1 MKQVNPLADRL
12 RPSKLSEFFG
22 QEHILAKD
30 KILQQMIQNQS
41 LTSLIFW
48 GPPGVGK
55 TTLARLL
62 STEMKAKFVASS
74 AVLIGVPEIKKI
86 AEAARQDADFLQQKT
101 ILFLD
106 EIHRFNKA
114 QQDVLLPYVEQGI
127 LTLIGATT
135 ENPSFSINSALLS
148 RSRVLTLNSLSDED
162 LDKIL
167 KAALKNKDKGL
178 GEQKLKINKKAKNIL
193 LKFAGGDAR
202 SLLTAIEIAATGKKG
217 CTLNENDIQ
226 EAIQNSILYY
236 DKNGEEHYNIIS
248 ALHKCLRD
256 SDVDAA
262 LYWLARMLE
271 AGEDPLYVVRRLI
284 RFASEDIGAADN
296 KALVYA
302 NAAKEAV
309 HFIGMP
315 EGKLALAQLVVY
327 LAKAP
332 KSNNIYTAYEAAARD
347 ARETSSL
354 GVPLVLRNAPTKL
367 MKDLNYGK
375 GYKYAPN
382 SSKEEIQ
389 NQQHWPNNFGPK
401 KYYKPN

>member
-1 MKQVNPLADRL
+1 MIEKKPLADKL
-12 RPSKLSEFFG
+12 RPQKLSEFFG

-30 KILQQMIQNQS
+30 KILDQMISNRS
-41 LTSLIFW
+41 LTSLILW

-55 TTLARLL
+55 TTLARIL
-62 STEMKAKFVASS
+62 SNELKHKFVASS
-74 AVLIGVPEIKKI
+74 AVLIGVADIKKI
-86 AEAARQDADFLQQKT
+86 AENARQDADFLQEKT

-127 LTLIGATT
+127 LTLVGATT

-148 RSRVLTLNSLSDED
+148 RSRVLTLKSLNEKD
-162 LDKIL
+162 LREIL
-167 KAALKNKDKGL
+167 KIALKDKERGL
-178 GEQKLKINKKAKNIL
+178 GTQKLKINKKAENIL

-202 SLLTAIEIAATGKKG
+202 SLLTAMEIASFGKKN
-217 CTLNENDIQ
+217 CTLNEKDIQ
-226 EAIQNSILYY
+226 DAIQNSVLYY

-256 SDVDAA
+256 SEVDAA

-271 AGEDPLYVVRRLI
+271 AGEDPLYVARRLM
-284 RFASEDIGAADN
+284 RFASEDIGPADN

-302 NAAKEAV
+302 NAAKDAV
-309 HFIGMP
+309 HFLGMP
-315 EGKLALAQLVVY
+315 EGKLALVQLVVY
-327 LAKAP
+327 LSEAK
-332 KSNNIYTAYEAAARD
+332 KSNAVYTAYKKAAQD
-347 ARETSSL
+347 AQETSSL

-367 MKDLNYGK
+367 MKDLDYGK

-382 SSKEEIQ
+382 SSKEDIKD
-389 NQQHWPNNFGPK
+389 QQHWPDNFGPK
-401 KYYKPN
+401 KYYKQN

>member
-1 MKQVNPLADRL
+1 MKQANPLADKL
-12 RPSKLSEFFG
+12 RPEELSEFFG
-22 QEHILAKD
+22 QEHILGKD

-62 STEMKAKFVASS
+62 SAEMKAKFVASS

-86 AEAARQDADFLQQKT
+86 AEAARQDADFLKQKT

-148 RSRVLTLNSLSDED
+148 RSRVLTLNSLSDDD

-167 KAALKNKDKGL
+167 KQALKNKDKGL
-178 GEQKLKINKKAKNIL
+178 GVQKLKINKKAKNIL
-193 LKFAGGDAR
+193 FKFAGGDAR
-202 SLLTAIEIAATGKKG
+202 SLLTALEIASTGKKEQ
-217 CTLNENDIQ
+217 TLNEVDIQ

-271 AGEDPLYVVRRLI
+271 AGEDPLYVARRLI

-327 LAKAP
+327 LARAP
-332 KSNNIYTAYEAAARD
+332 KSNNIYTAYQLAARD
-347 ARETSSL
+347 ARETSSM

-367 MKDLNYGK
+367 MKDLNYSK

-382 SSKEEIQ
+382 STKEEID
-389 NQQHWPNNFGPK
+389 NQQHWPDNFAAK